1 MRRVWRRETYS
12 GDDKWVQSRTL
23 IELSSIRRP
32 ESDFFRTLGGFE
44 TGFERH
50 TEVGYSSVL
59 SLQVLMMREMD
70 ILQGPTSIPAY
81 ISVSFRREVEET
93 YSLSSLQGLI
103 LALFISYV
111 FM

>member
-1 MRRVWRRETYS
+1 
-12 GDDKWVQSRTL
+12 L

-32 ESDFFRTLGGFE
+32 KSDFLRTLGGFE

-50 TEVGYSSVL
+50 TKVGYPSAST
-59 SLQVLMMREMD
+59 LQGDGNQRVGRD

-81 ISVSFRREVEET
+81 ISASSRKKGMGT

-103 LALFISYV
+103 LALFFSFIP
-111 FM
+111 